1 MNMCRLDLL
10 ELVDL
15 QMCSRFVMLLG
26 SVIEINGS
34 GSGLMTLYQ
43 IG

>member
-1 MNMCRLDLL
+1 MNMCRLDLP

-15 QMCSRFVMLLG
+15 QMCSRFVMLFG
-26 SVIEINGS
+26 SVIEIDGS
-34 GSGLMTLYQ
+34 GSELMTLYR